1 MNITPEQY
9 AEANELNFLEGKV
22 VDLVTRYVDY
32 SNGSLL
38 LEEALEA
45 LQMLLKR
52 QQADEDIDGQIPLWE
67 EDYINNREDLIKHAK

>member
-9 AEANELNFLEGKV
+9 AEANDLTFLEGKV
-22 VDLVTRYVDY
+22 VDLITRYVDY
-32 SNGSLL
+32 SNGSHL

-52 QQADEDIDGQIPLWE
+52 QREDEDIDGQIPLWE
-67 EDYINNREDLIKHAK
+67 EHFITSRKDLRND

>member
-9 AEANELNFLEGKV
+9 AEANELNFLEGKI

-38 LEEALEA
+38 LEEAQEA
-45 LQMLLKR
+45 LDMLLKR
-52 QQADEDIDGQIPLWE
+52 QRADEDIDGQIPLWE
-67 EDYINNREDLIKHAK
+67 EDYITNRKDLINAK

>member
-9 AEANELNFLEGKV
+9 AEANELNFLEGKI

-45 LQMLLKR
+45 LEMLLKR
-52 QQADEDIDGQIPLWE
+52 QRADEDIEGQIPLWE
-67 EDYINNREDLIKHAK
+67 EDYITNRKDLINAK